1 MKIRTAFLAAASA
14 LAAVICLASSC
25 RKELDNQKDKLI
37 DVSSIKLN
45 YDNITLIKGSTE
57 QLHAT
62 VKPDNAND
70 KSLKWTSTN
79 GNIASVDEH
88 GLVKAESVGKATIKA
103 ISKYNSDVTAKCEV
117 EVVLQPVPVTGI
129 SVSPG
134 ELVLK
139 TGDDAQLTA
148 LFSPANTT
156 ERKVSW
162 KSSDDKIASVD
173 ENGKVTAVAN
183 GNVTVT
189 ATSKDRSSV
198 YGSATINVVEPF
210 TSIEVVYPNSES
222 PSYVGPDGFFE
233 LSVGTSISISAIG
246 YPRYGGDK
254 LVFRSGNPDILTV
267 SEDGLV
273 QGRRYSANKVSVFI
287 GSATGNVPEK
297 ELKFK
302 VWEQPAS
309 VNLSINNAVAMSLKS
324 GAGRPSQYIGVGCTQ
339 TFTCTVSPA
348 TAKQSV
354 LLQSWTALF
363 TCSMEGS
370 TLTVTAKDSDIPS
383 TVAEKTEGVVRLF
396 SGGKE
401 FAIPFIVSKY
411 DPYQPKPGDG
421 LFDSGTSSD
430 RLRVIDGGWR
440 GNDIFENSISD
451 PSKKSR
457 VFAMVGHIGKEWL
470 TEDPDVTVSSTG
482 RFRWNGIV
490 EAADGYQRGIG
501 IPVNASYVYASK
513 HSAGMPFCETNANL
527 GASYSLLGFPGL
539 DNLKHTAYSNRQS
552 LAAWNDAYSGNSWRY
567 QITPF
572 FYCDSRSNGS
582 DGWFYGATS
591 TTALNAKAPL
601 ECSSKTCSG
610 WIMPTAADLF
620 SIFNGR
626 VPGLYEYD
634 QELSS
639 TMHFLM
645 IIMGSTDLCN
655 EGKYRIAA
663 FKKSAKF
670 FSGETLDYSHWL
682 WCSQQ
687 YDTNNG
693 LLVIAP
699 DTGQTQMKFD
709 PKSNASGN
717 YVLPIIYF

>member
-1 MKIRTAFLAAASA
+1 MKTIRIAAALTATLA
-14 LAAVICLASSC
+14 LVISC
-25 RKELDNQKDKLI
+25 KKEVNAHNEYV
-37 DVSSIKLN
+37 DVSSVSLN
-45 YDNITLIKGSTE
+45 ESYIPLIKGDTE
-57 QLHAT
+57 LLKAT
-62 VKPDNAND
+62 VLPKKATD
-70 KSLKWTSTN
+70 KSVTWNSSATSV
-79 GNIASVDEH
+79 ASVDQD
-88 GLVKAESVGKATIKA
+88 GLVTAINYGTAIISVVSNWDA
-103 ISKYNSDVTAKCEV
+103 SKNAKCTV
-117 EVVLQPVPVTGI
+117 EVVQDPVPLTGF
-129 SVSPG
+129 SLSPS
-134 ELVLK
+134 ELLLK
-139 TGDDAQLTA
+139 AGDSNYFNPIFT
-148 LFSPANTT
+148 PANTT
-156 ERKVSW
+156 ERKLTW
-162 KSSDDKIASVD
+162 HSSNESIATVD
-173 ENGKVTAVAN
+173 EDGKITAISKGSVTI
-183 GNVTVT
+183 T
-189 ATSKDRSSV
+189 ATSKGTHSL
-198 YGSATINVVEPF
+198 SATATVSVVEPF

-254 LVFRSGNPDILTV
+254 LVFRSGDPDILTV

-401 FAIPFIVSKY
+401 FAVPFIVSKY

-482 RFRWNGIV
+482 KFRWNGIV

-513 HSAGMPFCETNANL
+513 HSAGMPFCEANANL
-527 GASYSLLGFPGL
+527 EASYSLLGFPGL

-572 FYCDSRSNGS
+572 FYCDSRSTGS

-620 SIFNGR
+620 SVFNGR

-634 QELSS
+634 QEVSS

-655 EGKYRIAA
+655 EGKNRIAA

-670 FSGETLDYSHWL
+670 FSGETLDYGHWL

-699 DTGQTQMKFD
+699 DNGQTQMKFES
-709 PKSNASGN
+709 KTSASGN
-717 YVLPIIYF
+717 YVLPILYF

>member
-1 MKIRTAFLAAASA
+1 MKTIRIAAALVATLA
-14 LAAVICLASSC
+14 LVISC
-25 RKELDNQKDKLI
+25 KKEVNAHNKYV
-37 DVSSIKLN
+37 DVSSVSLN
-45 YDNITLIKGSTE
+45 ESYIPLIKGDTE
-57 QLHAT
+57 LLKAT
-62 VKPDNAND
+62 VLPKKATD
-70 KSLKWTSTN
+70 KSVTWNSSATSV
-79 GNIASVDEH
+79 ASVDQD
-88 GLVKAESVGKATIKA
+88 GLVTAINYGTAIISVVSNWDA
-103 ISKYNSDVTAKCEV
+103 SKNAKCTV
-117 EVVLQPVPVTGI
+117 EVVQDPVPLTGF
-129 SVSPG
+129 SLSPS
-134 ELVLK
+134 ELLLK
-139 TGDDAQLTA
+139 AGDSNYFNPIFT
-148 LFSPANTT
+148 PANTT
-156 ERKVSW
+156 ERKLTW
-162 KSSDDKIASVD
+162 HSSNESIATVD
-173 ENGKVTAVAN
+173 EDGKITAISKGSVTI
-183 GNVTVT
+183 T
-189 ATSKDRSSV
+189 ATSKGTHSL
-198 YGSATINVVEPF
+198 SATATVSVVEPF

-254 LVFRSGNPDILTV
+254 LVFRSGDPDILTV

-401 FAIPFIVSKY
+401 FAVPFIVSKY

-482 RFRWNGIV
+482 KFRWNGIV

-513 HSAGMPFCETNANL
+513 HSAGMPFCEANANL
-527 GASYSLLGFPGL
+527 EASYSLLGFPGL

-572 FYCDSRSNGS
+572 FYCDSRSTGS

-620 SIFNGR
+620 SVFNGR

-634 QELSS
+634 QEVSS

-655 EGKYRIAA
+655 EGKNRIAA

-670 FSGETLDYSHWL
+670 FSGETLDYGHWL

-699 DTGQTQMKFD
+699 DNGQTQMKFES
-709 PKSNASGN
+709 KTSASGN
-717 YVLPIIYF
+717 YVLPILYF

>member
-1 MKIRTAFLAAASA
+1 MKTIRIAAA
-14 LAAVICLASSC
+14 LAATLALVISC
-25 RKELDNQKDKLI
+25 KKEVNAHNEYV
-37 DVSSIKLN
+37 DVSSVSLN
-45 YDNITLIKGSTE
+45 ESEIVLIKGDSE
-57 QLHAT
+57 RLKAT
-62 VKPDNAND
+62 VLPKKATD
-70 KSLKWTSTN
+70 KSVSWNSSATSV
-79 GNIASVDEH
+79 ASVDQD
-88 GLVKAESVGKATIKA
+88 GLVTALNYGTAIISVVSNWDA
-103 ISKYNSDVTAKCEV
+103 SKSAKCTV
-117 EVVLQPVPVTGI
+117 EVVQDPVPLTGF
-129 SVSPG
+129 SLSPG
-134 ELVLK
+134 ELLLK
-139 TGDDAQLTA
+139 AGDSNYFNPIFT
-148 LFSPANTT
+148 PANTT
-156 ERKVSW
+156 ERKLTW
-162 KSSDDKIASVD
+162 HSSNESIATVD
-173 ENGKVTAVAN
+173 EDGKITAIKKGGVTI
-183 GNVTVT
+183 T
-189 ATSKDRSSV
+189 ATSKGTHSL
-198 YGSATINVVEPF
+198 SATATVRVVEPF

-254 LVFRSGNPDILTV
+254 LVFRSGDPDILTV

-401 FAIPFIVSKY
+401 FAVPFIVSKY

-421 LFDSGTSSD
+421 LFDSGSSSD

-482 RFRWNGIV
+482 KFRWNGIV

-513 HSAGMPFCETNANL
+513 HSAGMPFCEANANL
-527 GASYSLLGFPGL
+527 EASYSLLGFPGL

-567 QITPF
+567 QITPV
-572 FYCDSRSNGS
+572 FYCDSRSTGS

-620 SIFNGR
+620 SVFNGR

-634 QELSS
+634 QEVSS

-655 EGKYRIAA
+655 EGKNRIAA

-670 FSGETLDYSHWL
+670 FSGETLDYGHWL

-687 YDTNNG
+687 YDANNG
-693 LLVIAP
+693 LLFMP
-699 DTGQTQMKFD
+699 MNNGQSQLKFES
-709 PKSNASGN
+709 KTSASGN
-717 YVLPIIYF
+717 YVLPILYF

>member
-1 MKIRTAFLAAASA
+1 MKTIRTLAAI
-14 LAAVICLASSC
+14 AAIIAIAGSC
-25 RKELDNQKDKLI
+25 KKEINTHNEYV
-37 DVSSIKLN
+37 DVSSVSLN
-45 YDNITLIKGSTE
+45 ESEIVLIKGDSE
-57 QLHAT
+57 LLKAT
-62 VKPDNAND
+62 VLPKKATD
-70 KSLKWTSTN
+70 KSVTWNSSATSV
-79 GNIASVDEH
+79 ASVDQD
-88 GLVKAESVGKATIKA
+88 GLVTALNYGTA
-103 ISKYNSDVTAKCEV
+103 IISAVSNWDASKNAKCTV
-117 EVVLQPVPVTGI
+117 EVVQDPVPLTGFGL
-129 SVSPG
+129 SPG
-134 ELVLK
+134 ELLLK
-139 TGDDAQLTA
+139 AGDSNYFNPKFT
-148 LFSPANTT
+148 PANTT
-156 ERKVSW
+156 ERKLTW
-162 KSSDDKIASVD
+162 HSSNESIATVD
-173 ENGKVTAVAN
+173 EDGKITAIRKGSVTI
-183 GNVTVT
+183 T
-189 ATSKDRSSV
+189 ATSKGTHSL
-198 YGSATINVVEPF
+198 SATATVRVVEPF
-210 TSIEVVYPNSES
+210 TKIEVVYPDQTHER
-222 PSYVGPDGFFE
+222 YVKSNGGYYE
-233 LSVGTSISISAIG
+233 MHVGENGIRIEARG
-246 YPRYGGDK
+246 YPIDCGDK
-254 LVFRSGNPDILTV
+254 ISFLSSDPSILSV

-273 QGRRYSANKVSVFI
+273 KPLKYSDNLVTVYVGSQTGSVE
-287 GSATGNVPEK
+287 EK
-297 ELKFK
+297 TLRFK

-339 TFTCTVSPA
+339 TFTCTVSPT

-370 TLTVTAKDSDIPS
+370 TLTVTAKDSDVPS

-401 FAIPFIVSKY
+401 FAVPFIVSKY

-513 HSAGMPFCETNANL
+513 HSAGMPFCEANANL
-527 GASYSLLGFPGL
+527 GASYNLLGFPGL

-552 LAAWNDAYSGNSWRY
+552 LAAWNDAHSGNSWRY

-572 FYCDSRSNGS
+572 FYCDSRSTGS

-620 SIFNGR
+620 SVFNGR

-634 QELSS
+634 QEVSS

-655 EGKYRIAA
+655 EGKNRIAA

-670 FSGETLDYSHWL
+670 FSGETLDYGHWL

-699 DTGQTQMKFD
+699 DTGQTQMKFES
-709 PKSNASGN
+709 KTSASGN
-717 YVLPIIYF
+717 YVLPILYF